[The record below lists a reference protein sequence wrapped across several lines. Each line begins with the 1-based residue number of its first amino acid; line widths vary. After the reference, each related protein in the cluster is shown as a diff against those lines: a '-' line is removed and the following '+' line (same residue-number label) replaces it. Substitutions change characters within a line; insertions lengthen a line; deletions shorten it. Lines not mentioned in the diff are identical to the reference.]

1 MPVYVNIM
9 QSGTLLNL
17 DFYFENMSFLVA
29 IVQQHIRPYIPELLQ
44 LVQDNWSHTRVQERI
59 IGLIESIALCLDGEY
74 KSYMPKFLRSMMAI
88 LEADLSSERQ
98 QQPQNQANASFRVLQ
113 ALVKLGTNIEEYM
126 HMIIPLLVKTF
137 ERSEAP
143 LNLRRAAISTIGA
156 LSRRVDL
163 SDHASRI
170 IHALSRILALP
181 IPELRT
187 ATMDVL
193 CLMVIQLGQNYLNFA
208 PLVRKVG
215 SSNRLFALFIFCFG
229 PPV

>member
-29 IVQQHIRPYIPELLQ
+29 IVKQHIRPYIPELLQ

-98 QQPQNQANASFRVLQ
+98 QQRQQQQHHHGNASFRVLQ
-113 ALVKLGTNIEEYM
+113 AVVKLGTNIEEYM

-137 ERSEAP
+137 ERPEAP

-170 IHALSRILALP
+170 THALSRILALP

-208 PLVRKVG
+208 PLVRKVTICHDQYVF
-215 SSNRLFALFIFCFG
+215 LCL
-229 PPV
+229 V